1 MTRHRLSLR
10 TAVGLAAVFLL
21 VFASALVLLE
31 RGRIRDWLVER
42 GKPPVPSEQP
52 APTPSATLAVRP
64 TTTPHPSPSPTPTAI
79 NLAVPFYSQAPRGD
93 WSLPWQEACEEAS
106 VILVD
111 AFWAHQELS
120 VAQMEDRILRLVD
133 WQKQQFGYYEHTTA
147 AETARMIREVMGY
160 RRVEVVEDADIDD
173 IRDHVLAG
181 RPVIVPLAGRLL
193 GNKFYTQPGPV
204 YHMLVVKGIAEN
216 GDIITNDVGTRH
228 GRNLTYAPDV
238 FLHAMH
244 DVPDGGSTW
253 PPGADPAEYIATG
266 PRRIVVVYPNE

>member
-1 MTRHRLSLR
+1 MARTRFPIQ
-10 TAVGLAAVFLL
+10 TKIGLAAVFLL

-31 RGRIRDWLVER
+31 RGRVRDWLVER

-52 APTPSATLAVRP
+52 APTPSPTLAVRP
-64 TTTPHPSPSPTPTAI
+64 TSTPKPSPSPAPDAI
-79 NLAVPFYSQAPRGD
+79 NLAVPFFAQAPRGD

-106 VILVD
+106 AILVD
-111 AFWAHQELS
+111 AFWTHQELS
-120 VAQMEDRILRLVD
+120 VAEMEDRILRLVE

-147 AETARMIREVMGY
+147 AETARILRELMGY
-160 RRVEVVEDADIDD
+160 RKVEVVEQAGIADI
-173 IRDHVLAG
+173 RAHVLAG

-193 GNKFYTQPGPV
+193 GNRFYTAPGPV

-238 FLHAMH
+238 FLNAMH
-244 DVPDGGSTW
+244 DVPEGGSAW
-253 PPGADPAEYIATG
+253 PAGTDPAHYITTG
-266 PRRIVVVYPNE
+266 PRRIVVVHPNE